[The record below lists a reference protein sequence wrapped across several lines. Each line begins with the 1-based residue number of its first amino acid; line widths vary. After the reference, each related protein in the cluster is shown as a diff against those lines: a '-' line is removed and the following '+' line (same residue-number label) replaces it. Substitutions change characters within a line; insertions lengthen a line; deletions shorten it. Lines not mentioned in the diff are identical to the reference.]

1 MKIIKMISFI
11 FVLLCLLFIPN
22 TLCAFKAQKVE
33 VMDGD
38 TVRLRDVSNGVE
50 FKVRL
55 FCIDAPEK
63 NQLNG
68 IKSKDHLNKILPLEV
83 DVIPMG
89 GSYDRIVAVLTDND
103 RVINFEMIKDGYA
116 WVYVDYCNTSRKQE
130 LIDYQN
136 KAQLNKIGIWESNNN
151 IPPWD
156 WRKENRK

>member
-1 MKIIKMISFI
+1 MIKFIHLIQVVLFCTFISMSAY
-11 FVLLCLLFIPN
+11 
-22 TLCAFKAQKVE
+22 AFQAQKVE
-33 VMDGD
+33 VLDGD
-38 TVRLRDVSNGVE
+38 TVRLKDMSNGVE

-63 NQLNG
+63 DQAYG
-68 IKSKDHLNKILPLEV
+68 MESKRHLDEILPLNM